1 MMPRK
6 TGRTVFLI
14 AAVLGP
20 ALACHG
26 ASDREAYALTGG
38 SAARGRDEI
47 GSYGCG
53 ACHVIPGVPGA
64 SGRVG
69 PSLADI
75 AHQSFVGGVVSNTPQ
90 NMIAWIKD
98 PPALSPRTAMPNL
111 NVNGRD
117 ARDIAAYLY
126 TLR

>member
-1 MMPRK
+1 MNTK
-6 TGRTVFLI
+6 QLLGGALLVGATLC
-14 AAVLGP
+14 AA
-20 ALACHG
+20 ACG
-26 ASDREAYALTGG
+26 GSSDSESYALTGG
-38 SAARGRDEI
+38 NASRGKNDIR
-47 GSYGCG
+47 SYGCG

-75 AHQSFVGGVVSNTPQ
+75 AHQSFVGGVVANTPQ
-90 NMIAWIKD
+90 NMMAWIED

-111 NVNGRD
+111 NVSNAD

>member
-1 MMPRK
+1 MKSKHLLRSALLVGA
-6 TGRTVFLI
+6 TLCAS
-14 AAVLGP
+14 AACGGS
-20 ALACHG
+20 AE
-26 ASDREAYALTGG
+26 RETYALTGG
-38 SAARGRDEI
+38 SASRGKNDIR
-47 GSYGCG
+47 SYGCG

-75 AHQSFVGGVVSNTPQ
+75 AHQSFVGGVVANTPA
-90 NMIAWIKD
+90 NMIAWIQD

-111 NVNGRD
+111 NVSNSD